1 MAKPKSAQ
9 PFRSNPSRS
18 SSGYCL
24 PTPDREPPMNGYR
37 PRRSRCLLC
46 EKTFES
52 YDPRY
57 NRRCPSCQLRV
68 AHSTAFYVDEEYSA
82 FL

>member
-1 MAKPKSAQ
+1 
-9 PFRSNPSRS
+9 
-18 SSGYCL
+18 
-24 PTPDREPPMNGYR
+24 MNGYR